1 MYIVK
6 LYGEINREIF
16 FFFNLSEAFFFHLLS
31 SESNVPIYDILGLKQ
46 FWKPCVWGFWK
57 GKHKVSLLGSHTHST
72 LEQMLETK
80 QTF

>member
-1 MYIVK
+1 MEGRKNSKYGSTSPMYIVK

-46 FWKPCVWGFWK
+46 FWKPCV
-57 GKHKVSLLGSHTHST
+57 
-72 LEQMLETK
+72 
-80 QTF
+80 